1 MNKYNQWNKTYK
13 HLALVLL
20 FLSVLLIIVIFLLQN
35 PRHALENQEVQ
46 LKQNQKI
53 INNNISLK
61 QKRLNLEQ
69 ANKVLNSE
77 NPKIRLSAKQVV
89 ANQLSS
95 ETVNKLFP
103 ILLTYSSTKE
113 YNDRANLASKYV
125 AKSVL
130 KNTTMFASQKDDGT
144 NYINTSGL
152 HSKFDK
158 AQTSSGTINEKDY
171 TVPITILANYKAW
184 FSNSPRSRLANVY
197 SGLYNYHLRKFI
209 TLENISNVETTV
221 AK

>member
-20 FLSVLLIIVIFLLQN
+20 SLSVFLIIIIFLLQD

-69 ANKVLNSE
+69 ANKVLNSK
-77 NPKIRLSAKQVV
+77 NPKIRVSAKQVV

-113 YNDRANLASKYV
+113 YNNRANLASKYV
-125 AKSVL
+125 AKSVF
-130 KNTTMFASQKDDGT
+130 KNTTLFASQKDDGT
-144 NYINTSGL
+144 NYIDASSL

-158 AQTSSGTINEKDY
+158 AQTSIGTINEKDS
-171 TVPITILANYKAW
+171 TVPVTILVTYKSW
-184 FSNSPRSRLANVY
+184 HSNHPRARLANVY
-197 SGLYNYHLRKFI
+197 SGLYNYQLKEFI
-209 TLENISNVETTV
+209 TLEHISNVETTV
-221 AK
+221 SK